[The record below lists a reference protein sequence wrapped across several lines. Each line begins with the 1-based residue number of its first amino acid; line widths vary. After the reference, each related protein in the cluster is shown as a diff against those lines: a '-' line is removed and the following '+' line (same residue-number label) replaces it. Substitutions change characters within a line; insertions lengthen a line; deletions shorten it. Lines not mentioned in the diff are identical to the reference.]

1 VVASYKCESIPVHI
15 ERGSRAAAMNGM
27 LNETPLLP
35 SQGPSDE
42 VRVT

>member
-1 VVASYKCESIPVHI
+1 MRDYPVHI
-15 ERGSRAAAMNGM
+15 ERGSWPAAMSDM